1 MLGAIFGFVFLA
13 ALAAIIFTE
22 IHRRWD
28 EIDHSVISCV
38 AGTSLGMIALVSIP
52 DHLLVGAV
60 NWMGS
65 WLPAWGFMRHD
76 LGVLALTFAG
86 LAAYY
91 LLLSFVVGRVVDA
104 AMARAAKRRS
114 SAAGALAR

>member
-13 ALAAIIFTE
+13 ALAAIFFTE
-22 IHRRWD
+22 IRRRRD
-28 EIDHSVISCV
+28 EIDHSLVPCV
-38 AGTSLGMIALVSIP
+38 AGTALGLFALLSIP
-52 DHLLVGAV
+52 DHLLAGAV
-60 NWMGS
+60 NWLGS

-91 LLLSFVVGRVVDA
+91 LLLSFVAGLVADA
-104 AMARAAKRRS
+104 VMAWAAKRRS
-114 SAAGALAR
+114 SAAGARAR

>member
-13 ALAAIIFTE
+13 ALAAIFFTE
-22 IHRRWD
+22 IRRRWD
-28 EIDHSVISCV
+28 EIDHSVVPWV
-38 AGTSLGMIALVSIP
+38 AGAALGMIALVSIP
-52 DHLLVGAV
+52 DRLLAGAV
-60 NWMGS
+60 NWLGS

-104 AMARAAKRRS
+104 VMAWAAKRS
-114 SAAGALAR
+114 NSAAGARAR